1 MDSIT
6 LRITNIDRLPD
17 GGPLSH
23 SSTGKRFEIGRESP
37 RDWVLPD
44 PQLFISGRH
53 CEVVPEGDAYV
64 LYDVSRNGTFL
75 NGSQQ
80 RMKSPHRL
88 AHGDTLVIGAYVVSV
103 SIASMA
109 AVASDTW
116 GYPATAGGAPAH
128 TASYDEDIW
137 GAPSGIASPPMDK
150 RLFAEGA
157 AQIAEGPDF
166 VGSHLAI
173 PVAQPMLSPQARAVL
188 PPAAGLAEFSP
199 LSGAGAGLYAGGA
212 AVPGA
217 GESMPQ
223 AFGAVPLS
231 QAPAERPLRAGQDE
245 SLLTA
250 FREGARLPPHAL
262 GNRNPNEIMREI
274 GSLLA
279 MITDQVAQLLRARAS
294 AKAMVRTS
302 NRTMIGARDN
312 NPMKFL
318 PDPVEALEAML
329 SRGRPGY
336 LDGPRAF
343 QEAFADLKG
352 HEMATY
358 AAMQRALARLL
369 EDLSPEAIESKITQ
383 STFANRKAKAWEI
396 FVARWEA
403 KTEAHANGMLDVF
416 LLYFSEAYQE
426 MSAKGPPR

>member
-6 LRITNIDRLPD
+6 LRITNVDRLPD
-17 GGPLSH
+17 GGPLSY
-23 SSTGKRFEIGRESP
+23 SSTGQRFEIGREAP

-53 CEVVPEGDAYV
+53 CEIVPEGDAYV

-75 NGSQQ
+75 NGAQQ

-103 SIASMA
+103 SIASPVELVSQA
-109 AVASDTW
+109 W
-116 GYPATAGGAPAH
+116 GYPATAGSAPVPPVPE
-128 TASYDEDIW
+128 DEDIW
-137 GAPSGIASPPMDK
+137 GAPSAIASPPMDK
-150 RLFAEGA
+150 RLFAADA
-157 AQIAEGPDF
+157 AQIADGPDF

-173 PVAQPMLSPQARAVL
+173 PVAQPMVSPQARAVL
-188 PPAAGLAEFSP
+188 PPGAGLPEFPS
-199 LSGAGAGLYAGGA
+199 LSGAGAGPYAGGV

-217 GESMPQ
+217 GENMPH
-223 AFGAVPLS
+223 AFGAVPLA
-231 QAPAERPLRAGQDE
+231 QAPAERPPRGGQDE
-245 SLLTA
+245 SLLAA
-250 FREGARLPPHAL
+250 FREGARLPAHAL
-262 GNRNPNEIMREI
+262 GNRSPNEIMREI
-274 GSLLA
+274 GMLLA

-302 NRTMIGARDN
+302 SRTMIGARDN

-426 MSAKGPPR
+426 MSAKVPPR